1 MKYNK
6 IYVIQQ
12 LNLTE
17 LNDENFHKESGLF
30 YYYAGTNLKDVETK
44 IKTNWSDI
52 NETVYPYVALK
63 TIRLNSVGATHDPVR
78 IFKYDKKRDRYDE
91 IAYVNLLIRNEEDC
105 GIKYL

>member
-12 LNLTE
+12 LNLTDLTE
-17 LNDENFHKESGLF
+17 ENFRNESGLF
-30 YYYAGTNLKDVETK
+30 YYYASTDLKDIEKK
-44 IKTNWSDI
+44 IKSNWSDI

-63 TIRLNSVGATHDPVR
+63 TIRINSIGATHDPIR
-78 IFKYDKKRDRYDE
+78 IFKYNRKLDQYEE
-91 IAYVNLLIRNEEDC
+91 IAYYNMLVHSEEDQ

>member
-6 IYVIQQ
+6 IYAIQQ
-12 LNLTE
+12 LDLTE
-17 LNDENFHKESGLF
+17 LTDETFRSGSGLF
-30 YYYAGTNLKDVETK
+30 YYYVGTNLKDVEKK

-63 TIRLNSVGATHDPVR
+63 TIRLNTVGATHDPIR
-78 IFKYDKKRDRYDE
+78 IFKYDRKRDQYDE
-91 IAYVNLLIRNEEDC
+91 IAYVNMLVKNDEDC